1 MPKKSNS
8 STKSKIVNAAWN
20 LFYEN
25 GYENTTVD
33 EIIARSGTS
42 KGSFYHY
49 FSSKD
54 SLLSSLS
61 YVFDEKYRELEPCLE
76 KEQTCFEKLMFL
88 NQEMFRMIEN
98 KVDINLLSGLLS
110 TQLVTKGEKN
120 LLDYNRYYYKLI
132 RKIVEEGQ
140 NRGEIKS
147 ESSTNEIVKLYAMC
161 ERALMYD
168 WCICGGEYSLSHYAK
183 SVLPLLFNDM
193 MK

>member
-1 MPKKSNS
+1 MPKKTNA
-8 STKSKIVNAAWN
+8 TKSKIVNAAWN
-20 LFYEN
+20 LFYEQ

-33 EIIARSGTS
+33 EIISRSGTS

-49 FSSKD
+49 FNSKD

-61 YVFDEKYRELEPCLE
+61 YVFDEKYKELEPNLTND
-76 KEQTCFEKLMFL
+76 QTCFEKLMYL
-88 NQEMFRMIEN
+88 NQEMFKMIEN

-110 TQLVTKGEKN
+110 TQLITKGEKN

-140 NRGEIKS
+140 DRGAIKS
-147 ESSTNEIVKLYAMC
+147 ETSTNEIVKLYAMC

-168 WCICGGEYSLSHYAK
+168 WCIRDGEYSLSKYAK
-183 SVLPLLFNDM
+183 SVLPMLFDDI

>member
-1 MPKKSNS
+1 MPKKTNV
-8 STKSKIVNAAWN
+8 TKSKIVNAAWN

-25 GYENTTVD
+25 GYENTTID

-61 YVFDEKYRELEPCLE
+61 YVFDEKYRELEPNLT
-76 KEQTCFEKLMFL
+76 KEQTCFEKLMYL
-88 NQEMFRMIEN
+88 NQEMFKMIEN

-140 NRGEIKS
+140 SRGEIKS
-147 ESSTNEIVKLYAMC
+147 ETSTSEIVKLYAMC
-161 ERALMYD
+161 DRALMYD
-168 WCICGGEYSLSHYAK
+168 WCICNGEYTLSHYAK
-183 SVLPLLFNDM
+183 SVLPLLFNDIM
-193 MK
+193 S

>member
-61 YVFDEKYRELEPCLE
+61 YVFDEKYRELEPSLE

>member
-1 MPKKSNS
+1 MPKKTNV
-8 STKSKIVNAAWN
+8 TKSK
-20 LFYEN
+20 
-25 GYENTTVD
+25 
-33 EIIARSGTS
+33 IARSGTS

-61 YVFDEKYRELEPCLE
+61 YVFDEKYRELEPNLT
-76 KEQTCFEKLMFL
+76 KEQTCFEKLMYL
-88 NQEMFRMIEN
+88 NQEMFKMIEN

-140 NRGEIKS
+140 SRGEIKS
-147 ESSTNEIVKLYAMC
+147 ETSTSEIVKLYAMC

-168 WCICGGEYSLSHYAK
+168 WCICNGEYTLSHYAK
-183 SVLPLLFNDM
+183 SVLPLLFNDIM
-193 MK
+193 S

>member
-1 MPKKSNS
+1 MPKKTNA
-8 STKSKIVNAAWN
+8 TKSKIVNAAWN

-49 FSSKD
+49 FNSKD

-61 YVFDEKYRELEPCLE
+61 YVFDEKYKELEPNLT
-76 KEQTCFEKLMFL
+76 KEQTCFEKLMYL
-88 NQEMFRMIEN
+88 NQEMFKMIEN

-140 NRGEIKS
+140 NRGEIKRDTS
-147 ESSTNEIVKLYAMC
+147 VSEIVKLYAMC

-168 WCICGGEYSLSHYAK
+168 WCICGGEYSLSNYAK
-183 SVLPLLFNDM
+183 SVLPLLFNDIVS
-193 MK
+193 

>member
-1 MPKKSNS
+1 MPKKTNT
-8 STKSKIVNAAWN
+8 TKSKIVNAAWN

-33 EIIARSGTS
+33 EIISRSGTS

-61 YVFDEKYRELEPCLE
+61 YVFDEKYRELEPNLT
-76 KEQTCFEKLMFL
+76 KEQTCFEKLMYL
-88 NQEMFRMIEN
+88 NQEMFTMIEN

-110 TQLVTKGEKN
+110 TQLITKGEKN

-132 RKIVEEGQ
+132 RKIVEEGHIC
-140 NRGEIKS
+140 GEIKS
-147 ESSTNEIVKLYAMC
+147 NTNTSEIVKLYAMC

-168 WCICGGEYSLSHYAK
+168 WCICGGEYSLSDYAK
-183 SVLPLLFNDM
+183 DVLPLLFKNIM
-193 MK
+193 

>member
-1 MPKKSNS
+1 MPKKTNA
-8 STKSKIVNAAWN
+8 TKSKIVNAAWN

-33 EIIARSGTS
+33 EIISRSGTS

-61 YVFDEKYRELEPCLE
+61 YVFDEKYKELEPNLLD
-76 KEQTCFEKLMFL
+76 EQTCFEKLMYL
-88 NQEMFRMIEN
+88 NQEIFKMIEN

-110 TQLVTKGEKN
+110 TQLITKGEKN

-147 ESSTNEIVKLYAMC
+147 ETGTNEIVKLYAMC

-168 WCICGGEYSLSHYAK
+168 WCIRDGEYSLSKYAK
-183 SVLPLLFNDM
+183 SVLPMLFDDIM
-193 MK
+193 E

>member
-120 LLDYNRYYYKLI
+120 LLDYNRYYY
-132 RKIVEEGQ
+132 
-140 NRGEIKS
+140 
-147 ESSTNEIVKLYAMC
+147 NEIVKLYAMC

>member
-1 MPKKSNS
+1 MPKKTNV
-8 STKSKIVNAAWN
+8 TKSKIVNAAWN

-61 YVFDEKYRELEPCLE
+61 YVFDEKYRELEPNLT
-76 KEQTCFEKLMFL
+76 KEQTCFEKLMYL
-88 NQEMFRMIEN
+88 NQEMFKMIEN

-132 RKIVEEGQ
+132 RKISR
-140 NRGEIKS
+140 NIL
-147 ESSTNEIVKLYAMC
+147 IFP
-161 ERALMYD
+161 
-168 WCICGGEYSLSHYAK
+168 I
-183 SVLPLLFNDM
+183 
-193 MK
+193 

>member
-1 MPKKSNS
+1 MPKKTNV
-8 STKSKIVNAAWN
+8 TKSKIVNAAWN

-61 YVFDEKYRELEPCLE
+61 YVFDEKYRELEPNLT
-76 KEQTCFEKLMFL
+76 KEQTCFEKLMYL
-88 NQEMFRMIEN
+88 NQEMFKMIEN

-132 RKIVEEGQ
+132 RKIVEDGQ
-140 NRGEIKS
+140 SRGEIKS
-147 ESSTNEIVKLYAMC
+147 ETSTSEIVKLYAMC

-168 WCICGGEYSLSHYAK
+168 WCICNGEYTLSHYAK
-183 SVLPLLFNDM
+183 SVLPLLFNDIM
-193 MK
+193 S